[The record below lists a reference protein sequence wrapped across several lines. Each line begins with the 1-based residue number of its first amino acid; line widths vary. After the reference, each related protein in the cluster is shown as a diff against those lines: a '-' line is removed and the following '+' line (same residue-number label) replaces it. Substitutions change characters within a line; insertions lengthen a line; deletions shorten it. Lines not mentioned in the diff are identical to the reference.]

1 MKVSTNTEEEEVG
14 DKCGH
19 GEVEGPEAGEPL
31 VAPSN
36 VSYCI
41 ILYCNIVCL
50 GVPDGELSL
59 GGVGL
64 LGGHE
69 LGLGQGARALGAPVV
84 GQEHQPVTC
93 SQGGYVCKNIFL
105 IQRPK
110 YGGQSSFCYNPLS
123 HHPTKKDHMS
133 RPKNVHIT
141 LGKVCIFVCEA
152 DL

>member
-1 MKVSTNTEEEEVG
+1 MKVSANTEEEEVG

-31 VAPSN
+31 VAPCN

-41 ILYCNIVCL
+41 ITHCILL
-50 GVPDGELSL
+50 FQVPDGELCL

-93 SQGGYVCKNIFL
+93 SQGGKRL
-105 IQRPK
+105 
-110 YGGQSSFCYNPLS
+110 
-123 HHPTKKDHMS
+123 
-133 RPKNVHIT
+133 
-141 LGKVCIFVCEA
+141 
-152 DL
+152 

>member
-1 MKVSTNTEEEEVG
+1 MKVSANTEEEEVG

-41 ILYCNIVCL
+41 MYDSKLYCSL
-50 GVPDGELSL
+50 YGWVPDGELCL

-64 LGGHE
+64 LCGHE
-69 LGLGQGARALGAPVV
+69 LGLGQGAWALGAPVV

-93 SQGGYVCKNIFL
+93 SQE
-105 IQRPK
+105 
-110 YGGQSSFCYNPLS
+110 
-123 HHPTKKDHMS
+123 
-133 RPKNVHIT
+133 
-141 LGKVCIFVCEA
+141 GKC
-152 DL
+152 L